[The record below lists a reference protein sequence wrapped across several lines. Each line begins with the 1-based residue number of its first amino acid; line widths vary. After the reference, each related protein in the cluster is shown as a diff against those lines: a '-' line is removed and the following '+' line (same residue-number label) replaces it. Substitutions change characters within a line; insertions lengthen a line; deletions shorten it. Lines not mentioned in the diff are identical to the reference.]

1 MRVAT
6 TSASPVRGR
15 HGWLLAAL
23 VAGSFVS
30 GVQAQPDA
38 GTADAGRPQSAPAP
52 GVVVEG
58 GAAPSLE
65 RAAERVAEQNATGA
79 ALAQDQPVAGDADG
93 TVADGE
99 DGFVEGDEAS
109 DLVVAEPVD
118 PVTAGEQLV
127 ASNTAEFGR
136 RSLPTAEAY
145 MSLGDAQRQAKD
157 YDKAAE
163 SYLAAVDI
171 YRAVD
176 GPFTPLAIRP
186 LTSLGDTYHEAKD
199 DVNAVAAYTEART
212 VSRRVYGLHNEDQ
225 IELLDRMSRSLL
237 DLDQLADAEAQ
248 QLEAL
253 RLVQRANPPGSDAV
267 LEAIYKY
274 AEWLGDRLLFQ
285 SQRDQ
290 YMRAL
295 RIIRQVHGDKDV
307 RQVRPLLGIGN
318 TYREERNPAG
328 MGLSALEDALALLME
343 QPQQDPVAIAGA
355 LRDIGDWS
363 VAFGKTGYSGT
374 EYQRAWQMLGSAP
387 NGEQLRKEWFSG
399 ANYVLHE
406 PISPRGL
413 STAPEALSGHV
424 TVKFDIDTAGNT
436 SNVTLVESDPPGFK
450 DEAVL
455 RHIRRSRFRP
465 LVVDGDVV
473 PGKGLAIQVT
483 FRYLP
488 EGDEDE
494 D

>member
-1 MRVAT
+1 MPAMRSAT
-6 TSASPVRGR
+6 TSARRVRRR

-23 VAGSFVS
+23 FGSS
-30 GVQAQPDA
+30 LATAAAAQPDVGTGADA
-38 GTADAGRPQSAPAP
+38 GTADTGSVDAGNADVGTAGFGTVDGGTTVPPGDVADATAQSVTDEAPLDLVP
-52 GVVVEG
+52 
-58 GAAPSLE
+58 
-65 RAAERVAEQNATGA
+65 
-79 ALAQDQPVAGDADG
+79 AQPADPVA
-93 TVADGE
+93 
-99 DGFVEGDEAS
+99 
-109 DLVVAEPVD
+109 
-118 PVTAGEQLV
+118 AGEQLL
-127 ASNTAEFGR
+127 ASNITEFGR

-145 MSLGDAQRQAKD
+145 IGLGDAQRQAKQ

-163 SYLAAVDI
+163 SYVAAVDI

-176 GPFTPLAIRP
+176 GPFTPLAIGP
-186 LTSLGDTYHEAKD
+186 LTSLGDSYHEAKD
-199 DVNAVAAYTEART
+199 DVNAVAAYSEART
-212 VSRRVYGLHNEDQ
+212 VSRRAYGLHNEDQ

-237 DLDQLADAEAQ
+237 DLDQLADAEEQ

-253 RLVQRANPPGSDAV
+253 RLVQRANPPGSDPV

-274 AEWLGDRLLFQ
+274 AEWLGRRLLFQ

-295 RIIRQVHGDKDV
+295 RIIRDVHGENDV
-307 RQVRPLLGIGN
+307 RAVKPLLGIGN

-328 MGLSALEDALALLME
+328 MGISALEDALALLME
-343 QPQQDPVAIAGA
+343 QPQQDPVGIAGA
-355 LRDIGDWS
+355 LRDIGDWG
-363 VAFGKTGYSGT
+363 VAFGKTGYQGM
-374 EYQRAWQMLGSAP
+374 EYQRAWRLLGSAP
-387 NGEQLRKEWFSG
+387 NGEQLRREWFSG

-424 TVKFDIDTAGNT
+424 TVKFDIDTAGNS

-465 LVVDGDVV
+465 LVENGEVV
-473 PGKGLAIQVT
+473 PGRGLAIQVT

-488 EGDEDE
+488 ENADDDED
-494 D
+494 